1 MGNGI
6 LLKLAVGVCC
16 ALAVFGLAACTPR
29 GAAVGDT
36 QQEQAPAHDNVP
48 GARTTIALIG
58 SPHASNADTLAVNTA
73 TAGLGDP
80 GATARQ
86 AVLDA
91 VARRVNLIMISD
103 FTDGE
108 EGAWSQTLGKARE
121 SGIPVVLLNPEG
133 EPHDPLLYAA
143 VFRINDRMMD
153 AVPLAKAADT
163 VIRDEPHDREMMV
176 TTITATE

>member
-1 MGNGI
+1 
-6 LLKLAVGVCC
+6 
-16 ALAVFGLAACTPR
+16 
-29 GAAVGDT
+29 
-36 QQEQAPAHDNVP
+36 
-48 GARTTIALIG
+48 
-58 SPHASNADTLAVNTA
+58 
-73 TAGLGDP
+73 
-80 GATARQ
+80 
-86 AVLDA
+86 
-91 VARRVNLIMISD
+91 MISD

>member
-1 MGNGI
+1 MN
-6 LLKLAVGVCC
+6 
-16 ALAVFGLAACTPR
+16 AL
-29 GAAVGDT
+29 D
-36 QQEQAPAHDNVP
+36 
-48 GARTTIALIG
+48 
-58 SPHASNADTLAVNTA
+58 ADDDFDVVYTA
-73 TAGLGDP
+73 TAGLDDP

-103 FTDGE
+103 FTEGE

>member
-1 MGNGI
+1 MSKGTRYTMGNGI

-58 SPHASNADTLAVNTA
+58 SPHASNADTLAVNALDADDDFDVVYTA
-73 TAGLGDP
+73 TAGLDDP

-133 EPHDPLLYAA
+133 EPHDPLL
-143 VFRINDRMMD
+143 
-153 AVPLAKAADT
+153 
-163 VIRDEPHDREMMV
+163 
-176 TTITATE
+176 

>member
-1 MGNGI
+1 MSKGTRYTMGNGI

-58 SPHASNADTLAVNTA
+58 SPHASNADTLAVNAMDADDDFDVVYTA
-73 TAGLGDP
+73 TAGLDDP

-91 VARRVNLIMISD
+91 VARLSLIHI
-103 FTDGE
+103 
-108 EGAWSQTLGKARE
+108 
-121 SGIPVVLLNPEG
+121 
-133 EPHDPLLYAA
+133 
-143 VFRINDRMMD
+143 
-153 AVPLAKAADT
+153 
-163 VIRDEPHDREMMV
+163 
-176 TTITATE
+176 